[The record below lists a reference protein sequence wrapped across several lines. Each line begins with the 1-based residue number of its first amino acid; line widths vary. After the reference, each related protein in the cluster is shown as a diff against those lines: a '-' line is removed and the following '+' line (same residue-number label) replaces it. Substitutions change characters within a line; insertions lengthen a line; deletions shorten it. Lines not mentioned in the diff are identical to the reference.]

1 MYFLYVGSQ
10 VFLKV
15 ANDPSDEK
23 EEEPEANGVPGKET
37 SCLWMVLFFFKY
49 RNILDEKQHEY
60 FFIFIFSIV
69 TFVMSLMMACQP
81 VRKVVVYNWHLK
93 CVSILTIFIASMS
106 YSVH

>member
-37 SCLWMVLFFFKY
+37 SCLWMVLFFFK
-49 RNILDEKQHEY
+49 
-60 FFIFIFSIV
+60 
-69 TFVMSLMMACQP
+69 
-81 VRKVVVYNWHLK
+81 
-93 CVSILTIFIASMS
+93 
-106 YSVH
+106 